1 MAQKNVMNPFAEFDF
16 EKMMKEMKFPAMPNM
31 DFGELMQSQRKNVEA
46 ITQANK
52 VALEGMQ
59 AVARRQAEIMREA
72 MEEVSKASQSL
83 ASSGTSNPQE
93 LSAKQTELA
102 RSSMER
108 SMERLRELA
117 EMVAKSNSEAFE
129 VLQRRM
135 SEALEEF
142 KEMMAKIS
150 SQAK

>member
-1 MAQKNVMNPFAEFDF
+1 MAQKNVTNPFAEFDI
-16 EKMMKEMKFPAMPNM
+16 EKMMKEMKFPAIPNM
-31 DFGELMQSQRKNVEA
+31 DFSELASSQRKNMDA

-52 VALEGMQ
+52 VAMEGMQ

-72 MEEVSKASQSL
+72 MEEVSKASQVMTT
-83 ASSGTSNPQE
+83 SSANPQE
-93 LSAKQTELA
+93 MSAKQAELA
-102 RSSMER
+102 RHSMER

-142 KEMMAKIS
+142 KEMMGKIS
-150 SQAK
+150 QGKQ

>member
-1 MAQKNVMNPFAEFDF
+1 MAQKNVLNPFAEFDI
-16 EKMMKEMKFPAMPNM
+16 EKMMKEMKFPNMPNL
-31 DFGELMQSQRKNVEA
+31 DVSGLMTSQRKNMEA
-46 ITQANK
+46 ISQANK

-72 MEEVSKASQSL
+72 MEEVSKVGQL
-83 ASSGTSNPQE
+83 MGTGATNPQE
-93 LSAKQTELA
+93 MSSKQAELA
-102 RSSMER
+102 RENMER
-108 SMERLRELA
+108 SMERMRELA

-142 KEMMAKIS
+142 KDMMTRIS
-150 SQAK
+150 DTK